1 MREGGIGLNANYE
14 LGNNRIMLGAT
25 TPIQINN
32 LKGKKVGSRKSLIAS
47 LESQSPLKTSLT
59 LMTGITQEK
68 DNLLGSIGNDA
79 YSMSGS
85 KSNTTFAAFK
95 AQNKLG
101 NDLTLTGIASAAR
114 TNMSK
119 PKDSFIN
126 SAENVNSYSL
136 SVIATQ
142 KNITGDD
149 SLQFSVSQ
157 PNRVNNGEMSIRLS
171 NLAES
176 DGSITYRNT
185 DINLKPTGRQMEY
198 GLTYRKDLDKGI
210 SFSVKHLLTSNLNHN
225 HNSDLTR
232 SSYIG
237 LRYKAL
243 KLGYNINSHDLSE
256 NTELS
261 FNRLF

>member
-47 LESQSPLKTSLT
+47 LESQSPSKTSLT

-101 NDLTLTGIASAAR
+101 NDLTLTGIA
-114 TNMSK
+114 
-119 PKDSFIN
+119 
-126 SAENVNSYSL
+126 
-136 SVIATQ
+136 
-142 KNITGDD
+142 
-149 SLQFSVSQ
+149 
-157 PNRVNNGEMSIRLS
+157 
-171 NLAES
+171 
-176 DGSITYRNT
+176 
-185 DINLKPTGRQMEY
+185 
-198 GLTYRKDLDKGI
+198 
-210 SFSVKHLLTSNLNHN
+210 
-225 HNSDLTR
+225 
-232 SSYIG
+232 
-237 LRYKAL
+237 
-243 KLGYNINSHDLSE
+243 
-256 NTELS
+256 
-261 FNRLF
+261 